1 VITAICPG
9 SYDPVTNGHI
19 DVIQRAAK
27 IFDRVVVGVVG
38 TPQHK
43 TALLPIEE
51 RVELLREAVAPI
63 KNTEVDVFKELVVEF
78 ARRWEATVLVKG
90 LRAISDFEYE
100 FQMNQL
106 NRALAPEI
114 ETLYVMSSPQYSF
127 VSSSG
132 VKEIA
137 SFGGTVDEFVPA
149 AVARRLKELFP
160 RGRGGAPLNSQE

>member
-38 TPQHK
+38 NPQHK

-63 KNTEVDVFKELVVEF
+63 
-78 ARRWEATVLVKG
+78 
-90 LRAISDFEYE
+90 
-100 FQMNQL
+100 
-106 NRALAPEI
+106 
-114 ETLYVMSSPQYSF
+114 
-127 VSSSG
+127 
-132 VKEIA
+132 
-137 SFGGTVDEFVPA
+137 
-149 AVARRLKELFP
+149 
-160 RGRGGAPLNSQE
+160 